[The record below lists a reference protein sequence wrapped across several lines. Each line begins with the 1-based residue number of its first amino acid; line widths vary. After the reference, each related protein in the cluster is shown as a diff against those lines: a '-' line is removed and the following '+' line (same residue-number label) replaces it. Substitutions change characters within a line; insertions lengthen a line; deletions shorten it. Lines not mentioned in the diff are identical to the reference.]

1 MKKALLI
8 VFFVLLTTVVFS
20 LQVYSQ
26 WDCVLATQD
35 DTPNGPGYQVP
46 SLALIKANTFVAL
59 CVRVRIPAGQT
70 VAATDDAYTQ
80 DSVSANY
87 LVGYSNPTDETGRM
101 TYVPYALTGNFTK
114 WVSGFDEIQ
123 LYRAYKTVGTPDS
136 LVYVA
141 NNDDN
146 HNVLVFRLSKDSV
159 ISTDYRLATDAAG
172 TGKSASDIMGLA
184 VDNSGYVYVLNVY
197 GSATNTKE
205 VRIYKGIKS
214 SPTTWG
220 QTPHTD
226 TPVSTIDLPQGVYRG
241 LAVSPDGKQLFIS
254 SVTGRNVIKY
264 QGTPTGGYTK
274 VTGFNFALTAA
285 DTIPLSVAPDT
296 ARPLGMTYLS
306 PNNILF
312 VACARWIGNN
322 ILTHGGTSGYQYS
335 RIYAV
340 NPNNGAV
347 LTDSLDVANYYFL
360 QSGGYTTQIFVT
372 QHVSGYA
379 STYDVVFDANKDLY
393 SQSFYSWTVEKWH
406 NAHTLPTITLG
417 VREVS
422 NSVPE
427 QYSLAQNYPNPFN
440 PTTTIQFSLKTGSRV
455 ELTVTNVLG
464 QPVKTLINEELM
476 AGTHEV
482 TFNASTMASGI
493 YFYTLRTGNFIE
505 TKKMI
510 LTK

>member
-1 MKKALLI
+1 MKKI
-8 VFFVLLTTVVFS
+8 LLTVSFVFVMTLALS
-20 LQVYSQ
+20 YQAYSQ
-26 WDCVLATQD
+26 WNCVLATED
-35 DTPNGPGYQVP
+35 ASANGPGDQVP
-46 SLALIKANTFVAL
+46 SVALIDTSSFVAL
-59 CVRVRIPAGQT
+59 CLRVQIPAGQT
-70 VAATDDAYTQ
+70 DSTTDDAWKR
-80 DSVSANY
+80 DSVSSNY
-87 LVGYSNPTDETGRM
+87 LVGYSHPTNFTGRM
-101 TYVPYALTGNFTK
+101 TVVPYTHAGLFTK
-114 WVSGFDEIQ
+114 WVSGFDEVQ
-123 LYRAYKTVGTPDS
+123 LYRAFKAVGTKDS

-141 NNDDN
+141 NNDVN

-159 ISTDYRLATDAAG
+159 ISTDDRLVTDAAG
-172 TGKSASDIMGLA
+172 TGGSGSDIMGLA
-184 VDNSGYVYVLNVY
+184 VDNSGYVYVLNIY
-197 GSATNTKE
+197 GSATNTTE
-205 VRIYKGIKS
+205 VRIYKGIKA

-220 QTPHTD
+220 QAPHTD
-226 TPVSTIDLPQGVYRG
+226 TPVSTIDLPHGVYRG

-254 SVTGRNVIKY
+254 SVTDRNVVKY

-296 ARPLGMTYLS
+296 ARPLGMAYLS

-312 VACARWIGNN
+312 VACARWLGNN

-340 NPNNGAV
+340 NPNNGAI
-347 LTDSLDVANYYFL
+347 LADSIDVANYYFI
-360 QSGGYTTQIFVT
+360 YTGAYSTQDFAQNI
-372 QHVSGYA
+372 SGYSSA
-379 STYDVVFDANKDLY
+379 YDVAFDANKDMY
-393 SQSFYSWTVEKWH
+393 TQSFYSWTVERWH
-406 NAHTLPTITLG
+406 NSHTLQTITLG
-417 VREVS
+417 VRDVS

-440 PTTTIQFSLKTGSRV
+440 PATTIQFSLKTGSHV

-464 QPVKTLINEELM
+464 QPVKTLVNEEVA

-482 TFNASTMASGI
+482 TFDASAMASGI
-493 YFYTLRTGNFIE
+493 YFYTLRTGSFIE

>member
-1 MKKALLI
+1 MKKTLLTVSFFLLI
-8 VFFVLLTTVVFS
+8 TVIFS

-26 WDCVLATQD
+26 WNCVLATQD

-46 SLALIKANTFVAL
+46 SVALIKANTFVAL

-87 LVGYSNPTDETGRM
+87 LVGYSNPTDTSGRL
-101 TYVPYALTGNFTK
+101 TNVPYALTGNFTK

-123 LYRAYKTVGTPDS
+123 LNRAYKTVGTADS

-146 HNVLVFRLSKDSV
+146 HNVLVFRLTKDSV
-159 ISTDYRLATDAAG
+159 ISTDYRLATDEAG

-197 GSATNTKE
+197 GSTSNTKE

-226 TPVSTIDLPQGVYRG
+226 IPVSTIDLPQGVYRG

-254 SVTGRNVIKY
+254 SVTDRNVVKY
-264 QGTPTGGYTK
+264 QGSPTVGYTK
-274 VTGFNFALTAA
+274 VTGFKFALTAG

-312 VACARWIGNN
+312 VAAARWFGNN

-340 NPNNGAV
+340 NPNSGAI
-347 LTDSLDVANYYFL
+347 LADSLDVANYYFL
-360 QSGGYTTQIFVT
+360 NSGGYTTQIFVT
-372 QHVSGYA
+372 QHVSGYG

-393 SQSFYSWTVEKWH
+393 TQSFYSWTVEKWH
-406 NAHTLPTITLG
+406 NSHTLPTILG
-417 VREVS
+417 VREIS

-440 PTTTIQFSLKTGSRV
+440 PTTTIRFSLKTGSRI

-464 QPVKTLINEELM
+464 QPVKTLVNEELT

-482 TFNASTMASGI
+482 TFDASTMASGI

>member
-1 MKKALLI
+1 MKKTLLTLS
-8 VFFVLLTTVVFS
+8 FFFLTTVIFS

-46 SLALIKANTFVAL
+46 SVALIKANTFVAL
-59 CVRVRIPAGQT
+59 VLRAQIPAGQT
-70 VAATDDAYTQ
+70 FDATDDANLL

-87 LVGYSNPTDETGRM
+87 LVGYSNPTDTSGRM
-101 TYVPYALTGNFTK
+101 TNVPYAQAGNFTK

-172 TGKSASDIMGLA
+172 TGKHTSDIMGLA
-184 VDNSGYVYVLNVY
+184 VDNNGYVYVLNVY
-197 GSATNTKE
+197 GSTANTKE

-214 SPTTWG
+214 SATTWG
-220 QTPHTD
+220 TSHTD
-226 TPVSTIDLPQGVYRG
+226 TPVSTIDLPTGVYRG

-254 SVTGRNVIKY
+254 NVSARTVIKY
-264 QGTPTGGYTK
+264 HGTPTTGYTK
-274 VTGFNFALTAA
+274 ETGFNFALTVG

-296 ARPLGMTYLS
+296 ARPLGMAYLS

-312 VACARWIGNN
+312 VACARWLGVN
-322 ILTHGGTSGYQYS
+322 IKTHGATSAYQYS

-340 NPNNGAV
+340 NPNTGAKM
-347 LTDSLDVANYYFL
+347 TDSLDVANYYFL
-360 QSGGYTTQIFVT
+360 QSGSYSTQIFVT
-372 QHVSGYA
+372 QHVSGYS

-406 NAHTLPTITLG
+406 NAHTLPTIILG

-455 ELTVTNVLG
+455 ELTVMNVLG
-464 QPVKTLINEELM
+464 QPVKTLVNEEVA

-482 TFNASTMASGI
+482 TFDASTMASGI
-493 YFYTLRTGNFIE
+493 YFYTLRTGNFTE